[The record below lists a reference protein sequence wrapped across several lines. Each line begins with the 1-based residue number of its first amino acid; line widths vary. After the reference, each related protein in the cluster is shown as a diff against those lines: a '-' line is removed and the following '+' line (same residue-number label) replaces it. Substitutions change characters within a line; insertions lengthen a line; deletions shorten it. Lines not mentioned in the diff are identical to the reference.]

1 MAICGRVTVT
11 RNLMGT
17 MIGWYC
23 LNGGGK
29 KVLAAVRIDDAAR
42 HAPQRSD
49 EFRHRR
55 FGGRQPA
62 PPLARRYV
70 RDTQVFRTVRCHRQ
84 EAGGRRTVASRIF
97 DRLVN
102 THANLDTATVAS
114 WWRRR
119 RSSPPRLPPRRWL
132 PRARRGSP
140 RLRHAPSM
148 GETGAF
154 LVESVHRGSSDSVG
168 RHVANWIA
176 ACDYLRR

>member
-1 MAICGRVTVT
+1 MLQFGSMT
-11 RNLMGT
+11 RPGMRRS
-17 MIGWYC
+17 
-23 LNGGGK
+23 
-29 KVLAAVRIDDAAR
+29 AATSFDIDASGAAT
-42 HAPQRSD
+42 PPV
-49 EFRHRR
+49 
-55 FGGRQPA
+55 GRQPA